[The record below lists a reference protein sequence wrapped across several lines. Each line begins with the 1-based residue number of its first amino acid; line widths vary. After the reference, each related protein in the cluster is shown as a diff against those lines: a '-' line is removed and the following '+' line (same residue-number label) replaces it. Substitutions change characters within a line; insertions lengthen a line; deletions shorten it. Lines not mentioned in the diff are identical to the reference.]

1 MSANAVPR
9 QRRKG
14 FAALGISVLNSDVSQ
29 DQKDIKFRSHGRG
42 RNSEHDMD
50 LQTEILKGKSRD
62 QDQLLAIVAGLQE
75 GIEDLLAGRVFHPK
89 QEEEEEERP
98 RTASSGSNSDR
109 QNEKVP
115 SSTEE
120 AKQEASTQS
129 VQEAAKKENK
139 EAAQVSL
146 KKSLA
151 GMPLWIEHEVL
162 SEDEDSNAASAE
174 QGASDDES
182 VGSFLH
188 IAQHDIDDLVQ
199 ETDERKLEQQVGW
212 GRAATN
218 RIMYEWKEYARVKIM
233 EEVNQWF
240 QHRSWAAREEAEM
253 LDETEAA
260 SREILASEH
269 ESIRA
274 LKTAIE
280 RKEIALVSSV
290 SSFRQN
296 MDRRIEQHWA
306 AKRRARDQAIAQ
318 VQREEEQRRQERLR
332 RQQERAAKKF
342 SDIDDQIAD
351 IKDSI
356 EQVKGEIHKKELMK
370 HNYPSGKRRASAAG
384 AAKAGDVLAIIASQ
398 QEEAQV
404 LSGKLALENQKL
416 ETLEE
421 ALEKGRAF
429 FNSQGFKSKKV
440 RSLPADDPAGEI
452 VNEEMTSAMKTVLAQ
467 LMIEDESLAELISIA
482 ISLANSPAGKNRTRN
497 GFLRLDDIFGEKDPL
512 AADDPNKLPADE
524 IVVSKDP
531 EERKRKLK
539 EIQTECAQLQE
550 DIEILDSVDHIMP
563 DSPADAQVQ
572 DNDEQ
577 LNEEETQLR
586 RKNEKALKKLLTKAL
601 AAMDAMHQKK
611 AVLTQS
617 RKQKT
622 HEPSDIPEIG
632 ESRGEEAGEEEDRK
646 SIDRDQSKEKDAASL
661 QSQEYAEAEKEAEK
675 QKGVAAQLSEE
686 EAALKR
692 QLKQLRA
699 IESKATGGSPQGSPG
714 HGFAP
719 DPQVAAGSPRSK
731 TEHRE
736 AFRNPSRSGVNQTDG
751 NVQRGDGGDSESDV
765 SIEETP
771 DVGGLLQ
778 PGAGGAGTV
787 MGPTAGGESSADDSG
802 SASSAT
808 NEVKV
813 RRRASVTREEA
824 DHLDDALAKQL
835 EENKVAAQEVEELR
849 QLLETL
855 NGPVP
860 LARGTSVPNQES
872 GPKGEGSLKPDRDQS
887 GALTPGSRPQV
898 QLEPVSSP
906 SGSPSRGS
914 KSRRS
919 LAPRRGSVAQ
929 EETEEQK
936 EQSALKLYDLVS
948 ACQQLAAEKEGYEKE
963 MASIEEKIRRVKS
976 MDSGGVVEL
985 LKKDVQSEKKVDSA
999 EVKELKAE
1007 IKKRQSQVNAMRR
1020 TWQDMQLSGNRRNAL
1035 SGAEEEERQRD
1046 VAKRFA
1052 HVLSFLRA
1060 SKATELTKEAKKA
1073 GLVTDSGNA
1082 EVVGKTASKF
1092 LSAIRKVR
1100 VAERPVQDDDDE
1112 EGGVPLTPAPPNP
1125 APPSPGNGRTP
1136 AGSPTGTSPAAS
1148 RQSFNGLMAEATTG
1162 RRGQTLGVPQG
1173 QSARDRVPS
1182 PRLPRRASLPL
1193 KAPEDESDTRRR
1205 RSFNNILEKAKMKEP
1220 REDDVATPG
1229 AKVNSAVRFAPE
1241 DAQETPRL
1249 RSKSRT

>member
-29 DQKDIKFRSHGRG
+29 DQKDIKFRSHGHG
-42 RNSEHDMD
+42 RDSEHDMD
-50 LQTEILKGKSRD
+50 LQAEILKGKSRE

-89 QEEEEEERP
+89 EEEEEECP
-98 RTASSGSNSDR
+98 GTASSGSNSDR

-115 SSTEE
+115 SPTEE
-120 AKQEASTQS
+120 AKPEASAQS
-129 VQEAAKKENK
+129 GQEAATRENK
-139 EAAQVSL
+139 EAAPVTL

-151 GMPLWIEHEVL
+151 GMPIWIEHEVH
-162 SEDEDSNAASAE
+162 SEDEDSNAGSAG

-199 ETDERKLEQQVGW
+199 ETDEKKLEQQIGW

-240 QHRSWAAREEAEM
+240 QHRSWAAKEEAEM
-253 LDETEAA
+253 LDETEAT

-296 MDRRIEQHWA
+296 MDRRVEQHWA

-351 IKDSI
+351 IKDNI

-370 HNYPSGKRRASAAG
+370 HTYPSGKRRASAAG
-384 AAKAGDVLAIIASQ
+384 GAKAGDVLAIIASQ

-421 ALEKGRAF
+421 ALEKGKAF

-512 AADDPNKLPADE
+512 AEDDPNKLPADE

-550 DIEILDSVDHIMP
+550 DIEILDGVDHIMP
-563 DSPADAQVQ
+563 DAPADAQVQ
-572 DNDEQ
+572 DDDEQ
-577 LNEEETQLR
+577 LNEEEAQLR
-586 RKNEKALKKLLTKAL
+586 RENEKALKKLLTKAL

-611 AVLTQS
+611 AVLTQA

-632 ESRGEEAGEEEDRK
+632 SLEGESWGGEATEEDAK
-646 SIDRDQSKEKDAASL
+646 SIDRDQSKEKDAASR
-661 QSQEYAEAEKEAEK
+661 QSEEHAETEKEAEK
-675 QKGVAAQLSEE
+675 QKVVAAQLSEE

-692 QLKQLRA
+692 QLKQLRT
-699 IESKATGGSPQGSPG
+699 IEAKAASGSPQGSPG
-714 HGFAP
+714 HSFAP
-719 DPQVAAGSPRSK
+719 DPQAAGGPRSSPPSK
-731 TEHRE
+731 TEHHE
-736 AFRNPSRSGVNQTDG
+736 ASRNSSKRVNQTDG
-751 NVQRGDGGDSESDV
+751 TVRDDEGDSESDV
-765 SIEETP
+765 SIVEETP
-771 DVGGLLQ
+771 DVGELLQ
-778 PGAGGAGTV
+778 PGTGTV
-787 MGPTAGGESSADDSG
+787 MVPTAGGDSSADDSG

-813 RRRASVTREEA
+813 RRRASVTRQEA
-824 DHLDDALAKQL
+824 DNVDDALAKQL

-849 QLLETL
+849 KLLETL
-855 NGPVP
+855 KNSPVTVP
-860 LARGTSVPNQES
+860 SAQGTSAPKEVSS
-872 GPKGEGSLKPDRDQS
+872 GPKGEGILPKPIDRDQS
-887 GALTPGSRPQV
+887 GAVTPGSRSQV

-919 LAPRRGSVAQ
+919 LAPRRGSVEKPQ

-936 EQSALKLYDLVS
+936 EQSALRLHELVS

-985 LKKDVQSEKKVDSA
+985 LKKDVQSEKKVDSI

-1020 TWQDMQLSGNRRNAL
+1020 TWQDMQLSGTRRNAI

-1060 SKATELTKEAKKA
+1060 SKATELTQEAKKA
-1073 GLVTDSGNA
+1073 GLVTESGNA

-1100 VAERPVQDDDDE
+1100 VAERPVQDDDGE
-1112 EGGVPLTPAPPNP
+1112 EGEV
-1125 APPSPGNGRTP
+1125 PPSPGNGQTP
-1136 AGSPTGTSPAAS
+1136 AGTPTGTSPAAS
-1148 RQSFNGLMAEATTG
+1148 RQGFNRLTAEAMTG
-1162 RRGQTLGVPQG
+1162 HHGQTLGVRQG
-1173 QSARDRVPS
+1173 QDRVPS

-1193 KAPEDESDTRRR
+1193 KAPEDEPDTRRR
-1205 RSFNNILEKAKMKEP
+1205 RSFNNILEKAKIKKP
-1220 REDDVATPG
+1220 KEDDVATPG

-1249 RSKSRT
+1249 RSKSRS